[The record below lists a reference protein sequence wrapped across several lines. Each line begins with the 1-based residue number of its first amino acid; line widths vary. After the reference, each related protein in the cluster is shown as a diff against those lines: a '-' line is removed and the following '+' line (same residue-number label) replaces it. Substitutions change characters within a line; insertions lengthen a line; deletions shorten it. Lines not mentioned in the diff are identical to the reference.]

1 MLLNFTN
8 EEIAVLYTHIRIMKK
23 SIKKGFKKTY
33 KGDWEENY
41 NNYLSLIEILE
52 SMITA
57 QELEQDFN
65 VSFSAEQFEML
76 HSFINWYT
84 NELNDKENNKDKLN
98 HEVIKTMA
106 LLEGIQMKINIL
118 AAS

>member
-8 EEIAVLYTHIRIMKK
+8 EEMAVLYTHIRLMKK

-33 KGDWEENY
+33 KGDWEEHY
-41 NNYLSLIEILE
+41 NHYLGLIEILE
-52 SMITA
+52 KMITA
-57 QELEQDFN
+57 QELEKDFN
-65 VSFSAEQFEML
+65 ISFSVEQFLLL

-84 NELNDKENNKDKLN
+84 NELNAKENNKDKLN

-106 LLEGIQMKINIL
+106 ILEDIQMKINIL